1 MCLLFV
7 AGSDL
12 LHYFAEKFNSFSRG
26 ASGYALSLGRRRTR
40 EMHFAK
46 ELDSVRLYRQKDQ
59 SPVLPHLV

>member
-26 ASGYALSLGRRRTR
+26 ASGYALSLGRRRTG
-40 EMHFAK
+40 EMYFAK